1 MARRIRAFR
10 SWLVPLILLVTAG
23 GAAAATLQEMLDQ
36 APEGSTVAP
45 PAGVYSE
52 HVVMKKAVVLDGSA
66 GVIID
71 GGGTGTVME
80 IATSSAEV
88 KNLTLRNSGRYH
100 NALDA
105 GLRIKGDFNIVK
117 DVKIENAL
125 FGLDMH
131 QANNNVIRRV
141 TITSKPLNLELRGDS
156 IRLWYSHFNRLEDN
170 VVHDARDFVV
180 WYSHDNT
187 ISGNTIRNGRYGIH
201 FMYAHHNHVL
211 ENEIADCVVGVFLMY
226 SNDID
231 VRHNRLLRSWGASG
245 MGVGF
250 KESSGVTIAD
260 NDIVGNAVG
269 IFLDIS
275 PYDPDSTNTFTNNRI
290 AYNGMG
296 VEFHTDWEGNI
307 FTGNAFL
314 SNFTQIAVRGG
325 GTALRET
332 WTGNYWDDYAGFDR
346 DGDGLGD
353 SPYEIYN
360 YADRMWME
368 VKDAAFF
375 RASFALEAL
384 DFVERLAPFT
394 EPRLLLREDKPLM
407 HLPSFAKAAPKSA
420 LELLQQ

>member
-1 MARRIRAFR
+1 
-10 SWLVPLILLVTAG
+10 
-23 GAAAATLQEMLDQ
+23 
-36 APEGSTVAP
+36 
-45 PAGVYSE
+45 
-52 HVVMKKAVVLDGSA
+52 
-66 GVIID
+66 
-71 GGGTGTVME
+71 
-80 IATSSAEV
+80 
-88 KNLTLRNSGRYH
+88 
-100 NALDA
+100 
-105 GLRIKGDFNIVK
+105 
-117 DVKIENAL
+117 
-125 FGLDMH
+125 
-131 QANNNVIRRV
+131 
-141 TITSKPLNLELRGDS
+141 
-156 IRLWYSHFNRLEDN
+156 
-170 VVHDARDFVV
+170 
-180 WYSHDNT
+180 
-187 ISGNTIRNGRYGIH
+187 
-201 FMYAHHNHVL
+201 
-211 ENEIADCVVGVFLMY
+211 
-226 SNDID
+226 
-231 VRHNRLLRSWGASG
+231 
-245 MGVGF
+245 
-250 KESSGVTIAD
+250 
-260 NDIVGNAVG
+260 
-269 IFLDIS
+269 
-275 PYDPDSTNTFTNNRI
+275 
-290 AYNGMG
+290 MG